1 MEELKD
7 KNLLISKIIDVY
19 RVAIL
24 RKRLEISVED
34 ITINSENILD
44 VYLSG
49 VNPDTNNKFKTEQK
63 ELIKEY
69 FSFLNE
75 VNNDNLENTNEIN
88 YYDERLIQKDKI
100 SNYDQLVKTYNKQ
113 ELKKIRFN
121 FTIKRFNANSSSVS
135 DRYKDY
141 STHLDIYFKKYP
153 SWASVLE
160 KNNDFI
166 RGQCR

>member
-1 MEELKD
+1 MEEIKD

-121 FTIKRFNANSSSVS
+121 FTIKSSMLTQVVWV
-135 DRYKDY
+135 
-141 STHLDIYFKKYP
+141 TDIKII
-153 SWASVLE
+153 VH
-160 KNNDFI
+160 I
-166 RGQCR
+166 